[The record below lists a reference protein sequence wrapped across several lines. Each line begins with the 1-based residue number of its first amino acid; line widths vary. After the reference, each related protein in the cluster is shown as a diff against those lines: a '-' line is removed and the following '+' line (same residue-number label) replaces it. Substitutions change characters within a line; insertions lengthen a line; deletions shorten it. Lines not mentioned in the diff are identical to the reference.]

1 MAVKK
6 TTTISTNVT
15 LYCGDVNVKEL
26 LQETPYVIVD
36 KFDISIF
43 RSQTFNGIYPTKV
56 VDASIIRNT
65 DELRTIIE
73 KTLHPTIIIF
83 PDGKIP
89 FKKAEFKTA
98 NKVSVINTNEKADKA
113 TIFNILSKILYE
125 KDRKAVYDLLMQHKN
140 EQHILYCFLAD
151 NWSSLSQCNRDVLMF
166 ADMTAVHRDA
176 VRFCELIAFSFKT
189 ERSKIFLKWQRPKKD
204 KENEIE

>member
-6 TTTISTNVT
+6 TTTLSTNVT

-36 KFDISIF
+36 KFDISMF
-43 RSQTFNGIYPTKV
+43 RSQTFNGIYPIKV

-65 DELRTIIE
+65 EDLRTIIE

-83 PDGKIP
+83 SDGKIP
-89 FKKAEFKTA
+89 FKKAEFKTK
-98 NKVSVINTNEKADKA
+98 NKIEIITTTEKADKE
-113 TIFNILSKILYE
+113 TLYNILNKILYE
-125 KDRKAVYDLLMQHKN
+125 RDRTALYELLQKNKASQHV
-140 EQHILYCFLAD
+140 LYCFLAD
-151 NWSSLSQCNRDVLMF
+151 NWQLLSPCNRDVLMF

-176 VRFCELIAFSFKT
+176 DRFCELLSFSFKP
-189 ERSKIFLKWQRPKKD
+189 EKSKIFLRWQRPKKE
-204 KENEIE
+204 KETEIE